1 MPENL
6 HGATIDRV
14 NKEKC
19 QECCWLESETGEGIS
34 RIEGCT
40 VKDTYIETTKYGSRI
55 NFEDRCIRYSF
66 SMCSNAGKK
75 WNETSLNI
83 YQQKVEWQGKEI
95 LHRRT
100 RMFNHCMGNPETQ
113 QISVWMNSRR
123 TFIVETDHCGMQ
135 YLKTGMIRN
144 ARVMHWNLAM
154 QNYSLHINTCIWRVE
169 NVMMADN
176 LSRAIE

>member
-66 SMCSNAGKK
+66 SMCSNAGKNGMK
-75 WNETSLNI
+75 HPL
-83 YQQKVEWQGKEI
+83 
-95 LHRRT
+95 
-100 RMFNHCMGNPETQ
+100 
-113 QISVWMNSRR
+113 
-123 TFIVETDHCGMQ
+123 TFISRKLSDREKKYSIEERECLTIVWGIQKLNRYLYGWTVVEHSSWRQITVGCSTWK
-135 YLKTGMIRN
+135 LEWSE
-144 ARVMHWNLAM
+144 MH
-154 QNYSLHINTCIWRVE
+154 E
-169 NVMMADN
+169 
-176 LSRAIE
+176 